1 MDKTKAITVLGAGS
15 WGTALAILLARNGF
29 PVRLWGHDPKHVS
42 DLYHQR
48 ANNKY
53 LPNVTFPENLEVHS
67 DLKTALQNVQDILIA
82 VPSHAFRETIQKIKP
97 FCEPGVRFILGTKG
111 LDPQSDTLLSDVV
124 ADVIGKVSI
133 AVIAGP
139 SFAKEVAL
147 GLPTAITLGYNNFE
161 FAQDLVQA
169 FHNPTFRV
177 YTTDDLAGVQVCG
190 AVKNVIALAV
200 GASDGLGLGANA
212 RSALLTRGLAE
223 MTRLGI
229 ALGGKQETFMGLAGM
244 GDLVL
249 TATDSQSRNRRFG
262 LALGQGKNLK
272 EVQAEINQVVE
283 GVNNAARVYA
293 LAKKLNIEMPITE
306 QLYKV
311 LHENYSVSEVV
322 KNLLSRDPKEERV

>member
-1 MDKTKAITVLGAGS
+1 MEKLTPIAVLGAGS
-15 WGTALAILLARNGF
+15 WGTALAILLAKNGQK
-29 PVRLWGHDPKHVS
+29 VHLWGHDPKHIS

-48 ANNKY
+48 SNKKY
-53 LPNVTFPENLEVHS
+53 LPNVVFPDNLEVHS
-67 DLKTALQNVQDILIA
+67 DLKSALTDVQDILIA
-82 VPSHAFRETIQKIKP
+82 VPSHAFRELIQNIKNI
-97 FCEPGVRFILGTKG
+97 CSKDCRFILGTKG
-111 LDPQSDTLLSDVV
+111 LDPQTDQLLSTVV
-124 ADVIGKVSI
+124 EEILGKHPI

-161 FAQDLVQA
+161 FAQTLVQR
-169 FHNPTFRV
+169 FHNATFRV
-177 YTTDDLAGVQVCG
+177 YTTDDFAGVQICG

-229 ALGGKQETFMGLAGM
+229 AMGGKQETFMGLAGM

-262 LALGQGKNLK
+262 LALGHGKNLK

-283 GVNNAARVYA
+283 GVNNAARVHA
-293 LAKKLNIEMPITE
+293 LAKKLKIEMPITE
-306 QLYKV
+306 QVYKV
-311 LHENYSVSEVV
+311 LHENSPIADVV
-322 KNLLSRDPKEERV
+322 KNLLARDPKEERV